1 MILLVQQSNPAQGI
15 VAEQLLIQPGRDEG
29 DIDGGNRTN
38 DPILE
43 VQPRPKEE
51 EDPERRQNT
60 RYPLR
65 PQERIYIKERKKGSI

>member
-15 VAEQLLIQPGRDEG
+15 EVEQLIQPGRG

-51 EDPERRQNT
+51 EDPKRRQNT

-65 PQERIYIKERKKGSI
+65 PQERIYKKEKERIDVTS